1 MMSYDMLRR
10 FDSNGVFDFLDHS
23 MHPWFNQQ
31 LTNQTIQTDVEE
43 RDDRFIVSAELPG
56 IEKQAIRMTYKNDQ
70 LLLSAKRD
78 EFEDHSDSQG
88 NLLQSERIRGTLSR
102 AYYLPGVD
110 VAKINAQFKN
120 GVLTVD
126 MPKVAGGDSA
136 GTMIQIN

>member
-1 MMSYDMLRR
+1 MLYDMMQR
-10 FDSNGVFDFLDHS
+10 FDSNGVFYFLYHS

-31 LTNQTIQTDVEE
+31 LINQTIKTDVEE

-56 IEKQAIRMTYKNDQ
+56 VEKQEIHMTYKNDQ

-78 EFEDHSDSQG
+78 AFEDHSDSQG

-110 VAKINAQFKN
+110 VAKINAQFKD

>member
-1 MMSYDMLRR
+1 
-10 FDSNGVFDFLDHS
+10 
-23 MHPWFNQQ
+23 
-31 LTNQTIQTDVEE
+31 
-43 RDDRFIVSAELPG
+43 
-56 IEKQAIRMTYKNDQ
+56 MTYKNDQ

-78 EFEDHSDSQG
+78 AFEDHSNSQG

-110 VAKINAQFKN
+110 VAKINAQFKD

-136 GTMIQIN
+136 GTMIQINYPDYSYTKSLTTAKSVKYDKTP

>member
-1 MMSYDMLRR
+1 MSYDMLRR
-10 FDSNGVFDFLDHS
+10 SDSNGVFDFLDHS

-78 EFEDHSDSQG
+78 EFEDHADSQG

-110 VAKINAQFKN
+110 VAKINAQFKD

>member
-1 MMSYDMLRR
+1 MLYDMMQR
-10 FDSNGVFDFLDHS
+10 FDPNGVFDFLDHS

-56 IEKQAIRMTYKNDQ
+56 VEKQAIQMTYKNDQ

-110 VAKINAQFKN
+110 VAKINAQFKD

>member
-1 MMSYDMLRR
+1 MSYDMLRR
-10 FDSNGVFDFLDHS
+10 FDYNGVFDFLDHS

-56 IEKQAIRMTYKNDQ
+56 VEKQAIQMTYKNDQ

-78 EFEDHSDSQG
+78 EFEDHADSQG

-110 VAKINAQFKN
+110 VAKINAQFKD

-136 GTMIQIN
+136 GTMIQIH

>member
-1 MMSYDMLRR
+1 MLYDMMQR

-56 IEKQAIRMTYKNDQ
+56 VEKQAIQMTYKNDQ

-78 EFEDHSDSQG
+78 EFEDHADSQG

-110 VAKINAQFKN
+110 VAKINAQFKD

>member
-1 MMSYDMLRR
+1 MSYDMLRR
-10 FDSNGVFDFLDHS
+10 SDSNGVFDFLDHS

-56 IEKQAIRMTYKNDQ
+56 VEKQAIQMTYKNDQ

-78 EFEDHSDSQG
+78 EFEDHADSQG

-110 VAKINAQFKN
+110 VAKINAQFKD

>member
-1 MMSYDMLRR
+1 MLYDMMQR

-31 LTNQTIQTDVEE
+31 LLTQTIKTDVEE

-56 IEKQAIRMTYKNDQ
+56 VEKQEIHMTYKNDQ

-78 EFEDHSDSQG
+78 EFEDHADSQG

-110 VAKINAQFKN
+110 VAKIDAQFKD

>member
-1 MMSYDMLRR
+1 MSYDMLRR
-10 FDSNGVFDFLDHS
+10 SDSNGVFDFLDHS

-110 VAKINAQFKN
+110 VAKINAQFKD

>member
-1 MMSYDMLRR
+1 MSYDMLRR
-10 FDSNGVFDFLDHS
+10 VDSNGGFDFLDHS

-43 RDDRFIVSAELPG
+43 RDDRFIVSAEWPG
-56 IEKQAIRMTYKNDQ
+56 VEKQASQMTYKNDQ

-78 EFEDHSDSQG
+78 EFEDHADSQG

-110 VAKINAQFKN
+110 VAKINAQFKD

>member
-1 MMSYDMLRR
+1 MSHDMMQR
-10 FDSNGVFDFLDHS
+10 FDSNGVFDFLDNS

-31 LTNQTIQTDVEE
+31 LINKTIKTDVEE

-56 IEKQAIRMTYKNDQ
+56 IEKQAIHMTYKNDQ

-88 NLLQSERIRGTLSR
+88 NMLQSERIRGTLSR

-110 VAKINAQFKN
+110 VAKINAQFKD

>member
-1 MMSYDMLRR
+1 MSYDMLRR
-10 FDSNGVFDFLDHS
+10 SDSNGVFDFLDHS

-56 IEKQAIRMTYKNDQ
+56 VEKQAIQITYKNDQ

-78 EFEDHSDSQG
+78 EFEDHADSQG

-110 VAKINAQFKN
+110 VAKINAQFKD

>member
-1 MMSYDMLRR
+1 MSYDMMQR
-10 FDSNGVFDFLDHS
+10 FDPNGVFDFLDHS

-31 LTNQTIQTDVEE
+31 LINQTIKTDVEE

-56 IEKQAIRMTYKNDQ
+56 IEKQAIHMTYKNDQ

-110 VAKINAQFKN
+110 VAKINAQFKD

>member
-1 MMSYDMLRR
+1 MSYDMMQR
-10 FDSNGVFDFLDHS
+10 FDPNGVFDFLDHS

-56 IEKQAIRMTYKNDQ
+56 VEKQAIKMTYKNDQ

-78 EFEDHSDSQG
+78 AFEDHSDSQG

-110 VAKINAQFKN
+110 VAKINAQFKD